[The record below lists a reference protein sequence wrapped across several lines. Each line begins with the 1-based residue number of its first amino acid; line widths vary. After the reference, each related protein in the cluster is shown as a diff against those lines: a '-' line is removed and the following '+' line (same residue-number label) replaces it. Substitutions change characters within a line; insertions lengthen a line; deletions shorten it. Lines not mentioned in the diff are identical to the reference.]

1 MANMHGGQAASAAPA
16 YMATSLSRLPCA
28 LLQGKRINTE
38 GKRIKTKENRETVMN
53 PLL

>member
-1 MANMHGGQAASAAPA
+1 MFAYISIHGNK
-16 YMATSLSRLPCA
+16 LPCA

-38 GKRIKTKENRETVMN
+38 GKRIKTKGKRETAIN